1 MIDIRAKAPTTA
13 WGIRW
18 YGPSESGIG
27 VVQVTHG
34 LRQHLRFDK
43 RSYRHG
49 GTRQDVDPW
58 LPVPLVTQ
66 VAEQAA
72 PSLDRGWA
80 IIEEVTTGEHCGC
93 HHDEGENFA
102 TTHDYFLPSGILT
115 MSSYFW
121 AIFAAGL
128 FSLPTASLRASLS
141 MS

>member
-1 MIDIRAKAPTTA
+1 MIDIRAKAPTTV

-27 VVQVTHG
+27 VVQAARG
-34 LRQHLRFDK
+34 LGEHPRFDK
-43 RSYRHG
+43 RSHRHG

-58 LPVPLVTQ
+58 LCVPLITQ

-72 PSLDRGWA
+72 PTLDRGLA
-80 IIEEVTTGEHCGC
+80 INEQVTTREHHGC
-93 HHDEGENFA
+93 HRDEREDFA
-102 TTHDYFLPSGILT
+102 TMHGYFLPSGILM

-121 AIFAAGL
+121 AILAAGL